1 MAITKYKVI
10 KKNLDA
16 VINYAMNGEKTENG
30 ILVSAIN
37 CMPQTAYSQMMLT
50 KKAFHKEDGRLGYHI
65 IQSFNGNEISPDK
78 CNKIGLE
85 FAKQLWGD
93 KYQVIVC
100 THTNK
105 KNVHNHIVLN
115 SVSFIDG
122 SKYHNSNVEIA
133 LLRETNDD
141 ICRKHGLSIVKSSKA
156 TTVSDISKS
165 RIANYNRNS
174 GKMELIKADI
184 DEAIKEATKYQ
195 EFVDI
200 LAFKGYYIK
209 KSNNVISVSTP
220 YYNRN
225 IRLSR
230 AFGEDYTFD
239 NIKTRIYQPTLYDR
253 YLKRT
258 NNEKVYK
265 VRIYDGIK
273 IDQEKLKTSSFYRLY
288 VHYLYLL
295 GKLPPK
301 IHYKERTKQ
310 YYQEIDKFNKLADE
324 MNLICTY
331 NLNSKEDAQNLR
343 MQYIEEVTPIKAE
356 REKLRQL
363 YKKATNESDK
373 TIIRAKIETITEDI
387 NKINYKIQTCK
398 RIITKAEKGEKETIL
413 INNRALENQQNNEQ
427 ENSINKNKDKKELDR
442 ATF

>member
-30 ILVSAIN
+30 ILVSTVN
-37 CMPQTAYSQMMLT
+37 CLPQTAYSQMMLT

-65 IQSFNGNEISPDK
+65 IQSFKGNEISPDK
-78 CNKIGLE
+78 CNKIGIE
-85 FAKQLWGD
+85 FAKQIWGD

-105 KNVHNHIVLN
+105 QNIHNHIVLN

-133 LLRETNDD
+133 LLREINDD
-141 ICRKHGLSIVKSSKA
+141 ICRKHGLSIIKSTKA
-156 TTVSDISKS
+156 TTVSNISKS

-184 DEAIKEATKYQ
+184 DKAIKEATKYQ

-209 KSNNVISVSTP
+209 KSNGSISVSTP

-225 IRLSR
+225 IRLAR
-230 AFGEDYTFD
+230 AFGEDYTFE

-301 IHYKERTKQ
+301 IHYEERTKE
-310 YYQEIDKFNKLADE
+310 YYKEIDKFNKLADE

-331 NLNSKEDAQNLR
+331 NLESKGDVQNLR
-343 MQYIEEVTPIKAE
+343 MKYIHVVTPLKEE
-356 REKLRQL
+356 REKLREL
-363 YKKATNESDK
+363 YKKATNEADK
-373 TIIRAKIETITEDI
+373 IIIQSKIDIITEDI
-387 NKINYKIQTCK
+387 NKINSKIQTCR
-398 RIITKAEKGEKETIL
+398 RIISKAEKGEKETVL
-413 INNRALENQQNNEQ
+413 INNRVTENQLNNER
-427 ENSINKNKDKKELDR
+427 ENLLNKNKDKKR
-442 ATF
+442 IR

>member
-30 ILVSAIN
+30 ILVSSIN

-50 KKAFHKEDGRLGYHI
+50 KKAFHKEGGRLGYHI

-78 CNKIGLE
+78 CNKIGIEL
-85 FAKQLWGD
+85 AKQLWGD

-105 KNVHNHIVLN
+105 KNIHNHIVLN

-122 SKYHNSNVEIA
+122 SKYHNSNVEVA

-141 ICRKHGLSIVKSSKA
+141 ICRKHGLSIIKSTKA

-165 RIANYNRNS
+165 RIANYNSNS

-209 KSNNVISVSTP
+209 KSNDVISVSTP

-225 IRLSR
+225 IRLAR
-230 AFGEDYTFD
+230 VFGEDYTFE
-239 NIKTRIYQPTLYDR
+239 NIKTRIYHIGLYD
-253 YLKRT
+253 YINANKQ
-258 NNEKVYK
+258 EKVYK
-265 VRIYDGIK
+265 VRVYDGIK

-301 IHYKERTKQ
+301 IHYEEITKE

-324 MNLICTY
+324 LSLICTY
-331 NLNSKEDAQNLR
+331 NLNSKEDTQNLR
-343 MQYIEEVTPIKAE
+343 IKYLEEVTPLKDK
-356 REKLRQL
+356 REKLMQL
-363 YKKATNESDK
+363 YKKTTNEADK
-373 TIIRAKIETITEDI
+373 TIIQAKIGIITEDI
-387 NKINYKIQTCK
+387 NKINSKIQTCK
-398 RIITKAEKGEKETIL
+398 RIISRAEKGEKETVL

-427 ENSINKNKDKKELDR
+427 ENSINKNKDKKR
-442 ATF
+442 IR

>member
-37 CMPQTAYSQMMLT
+37 CLPQTAYSQMMLT

-65 IQSFNGNEISPDK
+65 IQSFNGNEITPDK
-78 CNKIGLE
+78 CNKIGMEL
-85 FAKQLWGD
+85 AHQLWGD

-105 KNVHNHIVLN
+105 KNIHNHIVLN

-133 LLRETNDD
+133 LLRQTNDD
-141 ICRKHGLSIVKSSKA
+141 ICRKHGLSIIKTTRA
-156 TTVSDISKS
+156 NTVSDISNS

-174 GKMELIKADI
+174 GKMELIKNDI

-209 KSNNVISVSTP
+209 KSSYYLSVSTP

-225 IRLSR
+225 IRISR

-273 IDQEKLKTSSFYRLY
+273 INQEKLKTSSFYRLY

-301 IHYKERTKQ
+301 IHYEERTKQ

-331 NLNSKEDAQNLR
+331 NLESKEDVQNLR
-343 MQYIEEVTPIKAE
+343 IKYIEKVTPLKEE

-363 YKKATNESDK
+363 YKKATNEADK
-373 TIIRAKIETITEDI
+373 TILQAKIDIITEDI
-387 NKINYKIQTCK
+387 NKINNKIQTCK
-398 RIITKAEKGEKETIL
+398 RIISKAEKGEKETVL
-413 INNRALENQQNNEQ
+413 INNRITENQQSNEQ
-427 ENSINKNKDKKELDR
+427 EKSLNKNKDKKR
-442 ATF
+442 IR

>member
-30 ILVSAIN
+30 ILVSGIN
-37 CMPQTAYSQMMLT
+37 CLPQTAYSQMTLT

-78 CNKIGLE
+78 CNKIGMELAE
-85 FAKQLWGD
+85 ELWGD
-93 KYQVIVC
+93 RYQVIVC
-100 THTNK
+100 TYTNK
-105 KNVHNHIVLN
+105 QNVHNHIVLN

-122 SKYHNSNVEIA
+122 NKYHNSNVEIA
-133 LLRETNDD
+133 LLRETNDA
-141 ICRKHGLSIVKSSKA
+141 ICRKYGLSIIKSTKA
-156 TTVSDISKS
+156 TQVSDIAKS

-184 DEAIKEATKYQ
+184 DEAIKDAQKYQ

-200 LAFKGYYIK
+200 LNYKGYYIK
-209 KSNNVISVSTP
+209 KSGNYMSVSSP

-225 IRLSR
+225 IRLAR
-230 AFGEDYTFD
+230 AFGEDYTFE
-239 NIKTRIYQPTLYDR
+239 NIKTRIYHRGLYD
-253 YLKRT
+253 YINANKQ
-258 NNEKVYK
+258 EKVYK

-301 IHYKERTKQ
+301 IHYEKRTKE

-324 MNLICTY
+324 MSLICTY
-331 NLNSKEDAQNLR
+331 NLNSKEAVQNLR
-343 MQYIEEVTPIKAE
+343 IKYIEEVTPLKAE
-356 REKLRQL
+356 REKIRQI
-363 YKKATNESDK
+363 YKKTTNETDRSFLEYK
-373 TIIRAKIETITEDI
+373 LNNLTKDI
-387 NKINYKIQTCK
+387 NKINSKIQTCK
-398 RIITKAEKGEKETIL
+398 RIITKAEKGEKEAIL
-413 INNRALENQQNNEQ
+413 IKNRVAENQLNNEL
-427 ENSINKNKDKKELDR
+427 EGLKNKDKKR
-442 ATF
+442 IR

>member
-1 MAITKYKVI
+1 
-10 KKNLDA
+10 
-16 VINYAMNGEKTENG
+16 
-30 ILVSAIN
+30 
-37 CMPQTAYSQMMLT
+37 
-50 KKAFHKEDGRLGYHI
+50 
-65 IQSFNGNEISPDK
+65 
-78 CNKIGLE
+78 
-85 FAKQLWGD
+85 
-93 KYQVIVC
+93 
-100 THTNK
+100 
-105 KNVHNHIVLN
+105 
-115 SVSFIDG
+115 
-122 SKYHNSNVEIA
+122 
-133 LLRETNDD
+133 
-141 ICRKHGLSIVKSSKA
+141 
-156 TTVSDISKS
+156 
-165 RIANYNRNS
+165 
-174 GKMELIKADI
+174 MELIKNDI

-209 KSNNVISVSTP
+209 KSSYYLSVSTP

-225 IRLSR
+225 IRISR

-273 IDQEKLKTSSFYRLY
+273 INQEKLKTSSFYRLY

-301 IHYKERTKQ
+301 IHYEERTKQ

-331 NLNSKEDAQNLR
+331 NFESKEDVQNLR
-343 MQYIEEVTPIKAE
+343 IKYIEKVTPLKEE

-363 YKKATNESDK
+363 YKKATNEADK
-373 TIIRAKIETITEDI
+373 TILQAKIDIITEDI
-387 NKINYKIQTCK
+387 NKINNKIQTCK
-398 RIITKAEKGEKETIL
+398 RIISKAEKGEKETVL
-413 INNRALENQQNNEQ
+413 INNRITENQQSNEQ
-427 ENSINKNKDKKELDR
+427 EKSLNKNKDKKR
-442 ATF
+442 IR

>member
-16 VINYAMNGEKTENG
+16 VINYAMNGEKTDNG

-37 CMPQTAYSQMMLT
+37 CLPQTAYSQMMLT
-50 KKAFHKEDGRLGYHI
+50 KKTFHKEDGRLGYHI
-65 IQSFNGNEISPDK
+65 IQSFNGNEIYPDK
-78 CNKIGLE
+78 CNKIGIEL
-85 FAKQLWGD
+85 AKQLWGD

-133 LLRETNDD
+133 LLRQTNDD
-141 ICRKHGLSIVKSSKA
+141 ICRKHGLSIIKSTEA

-165 RIANYNRNS
+165 RISNYNRNS

-195 EFVDI
+195 EFIDI

-225 IRLSR
+225 IRLAR

-301 IHYKERTKQ
+301 IHYEERTKE
-310 YYQEIDKFNKLADE
+310 YYKEIDKFNKLADE
-324 MNLICTY
+324 INLICTY
-331 NLNSKEDAQNLR
+331 NLNSKEDTQNLR
-343 MQYIEEVTPIKAE
+343 IEYIEEVTPLKEE

-363 YKKATNESDK
+363 YKKTTNEADK
-373 TIIRAKIETITEDI
+373 TIIRAKIEILTEDI
-387 NKINYKIQTCK
+387 NKINSKIQTCK
-398 RIITKAEKGEKETIL
+398 RIISKAEKGEKETVL
-413 INNRALENQQNNEQ
+413 INNRTLENQQSNEQ
-427 ENSINKNKDKKELDR
+427 EKSRNINKKR
-442 ATF
+442 VR

>member
-37 CMPQTAYSQMMLT
+37 CMPQTSYSQMMLT
-50 KKAFHKEDGRLGYHI
+50 KKAFHKEGGRLGYHI

-78 CNKIGLE
+78 CNKIGIEL
-85 FAKQLWGD
+85 ANQLWGD

-141 ICRKHGLSIVKSSKA
+141 ICRKYGLSIIKSTRA

-174 GKMELIKADI
+174 GKMELIKSDI

-209 KSNNVISVSTP
+209 KSNNIISVSTP

-225 IRLSR
+225 IRLAR

-239 NIKTRIYQPTLYDR
+239 NLKSRIYQPTLYDR

-258 NNEKVYK
+258 NNKKVYK

-273 IDQEKLKTSSFYRLY
+273 IEQEKLKTSSFYRLY

-301 IHYKERTKQ
+301 IHYEERTKE
-310 YYQEIDKFNKLADE
+310 YYKEIDKFNKLADE

-331 NLNSKEDAQNLR
+331 NLNSKEDVQNLR
-343 MQYIEEVTPIKAE
+343 IQYIEEVTPLKAE

-363 YKKATNESDK
+363 YKKATNDADK
-373 TIIRAKIETITEDI
+373 TIIQAKIDIITEDI
-387 NKINYKIQTCK
+387 NKINSKIQTCK
-398 RIITKAEKGEKETIL
+398 RIIAKAEKGEKETGL
-413 INNRALENQQNNEQ
+413 INNRVSENQQSNEQ
-427 ENSINKNKDKKELDR
+427 ENSIRKNKDKKR
-442 ATF
+442 IR